1 MNMRKAPKMKKAP
14 LVFALALAVGPAGFA
29 PPSLAQG
36 VVYIP
41 PGANEP
47 RFGGEILLTETG
59 PVVGY
64 WTTQCRTWRIRSQA
78 RRGGPMAPPDTMAA
92 IKRFIEGLIAKKPNY
107 DDLSPAMAGAVRK
120 NINTYW
126 PSFNRMGRAKTAKQF
141 DADQAGNRLYVVN
154 ISGGKAHW
162 NIAVNA
168 DGKIDE
174 AFVCA
179 GEGL

>member
-1 MNMRKAPKMKKAP
+1 MNRLKAAAALFVLTLSASPAS
-14 LVFALALAVGPAGFA
+14 FAQVA
-29 PPSLAQG
+29 
-36 VVYIP
+36 YIP

-64 WTTQCRTWRIRSQA
+64 WTTQCRTWRLRSQA
-78 RRGGPMAPPDTMAA
+78 RRGGPMATPETTAA
-92 IKRFIEGLIAKKPNY
+92 FKRFVDGLIAKKPNY
-107 DDLSPAMAGAVRK
+107 DDLSPAMAEAVRK

-141 DADQAGNRLYVVN
+141 DSDQAGNTLYVVN
-154 ISGGKAHW
+154 IAGGRAHW
-162 NIAVNA
+162 NIAVNHA
-168 DGKIDE
+168 GKIDE
-174 AFVCA
+174 AFVCQ